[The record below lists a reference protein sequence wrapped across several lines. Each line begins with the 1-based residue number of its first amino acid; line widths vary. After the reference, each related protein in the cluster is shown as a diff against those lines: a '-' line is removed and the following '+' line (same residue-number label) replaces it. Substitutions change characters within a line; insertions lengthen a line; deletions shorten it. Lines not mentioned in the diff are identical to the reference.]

1 MKFFERINQ
10 HFVNSPFLLYLFIFL
25 FTFIPLFVNYIKEED
40 KKMADEKEQVE
51 KQKVCVI
58 TKPIIKPDLTYE
70 IKVCSNESIELVS
83 INGNP
88 VAKENN

>member
-1 MKFFERINQ
+1 MTDER
-10 HFVNSPFLLYLFIFL
+10 
-25 FTFIPLFVNYIKEED
+25 
-40 KKMADEKEQVE
+40 EQVE

-58 TKPIIKPDLTYE
+58 TKPTVKPDLTYE

>member
-1 MKFFERINQ
+1 MKFFERINRF
-10 HFVNSPFLLYLFIFL
+10 FVKTPFLLYLFIFL

-40 KKMADEKEQVE
+40 KKMADEREQVE

-58 TKPIIKPDLTYE
+58 TKPIVKPDLTYE